1 MHDVKFFSLYT
12 QFMLIINTAQGNVIM
27 ANAPVPQNLAGEY
40 AAAIENRIRL
50 GNQLDALADQLSA
63 KGLSGSALFNHPD
76 YNALEEAIGEAES
89 YEADLYSTIIQ
100 YNNGPEI
107 ERQVSGQFGDAG
119 SNFQA
124 GAVPA
129 QVPLYAEPAA
139 SAATAKQ
146 NISNEDFWGPEFDI
160 DNVPA
165 PPNPYPITDEE
176 AIQQAY
182 LNDLQEIDPYEYQ
195 NRLDNYAAEQQRLID
210 ERLAAQDGTAM
221 YDVEYGPANDPNLWY
236 DDSLGEYV
244 PRDDRPEDWEAR
256 DQNAFVYNDDLGEW
270 VPREDMPDNWQYGA
284 DPQGGPEYDEYGCRV
299 GLEVYDDTDGVC
311 VPIGETSNY
320 LGNPLP
326 VDERDENGC
335 LIGSEY
341 YDDETM
347 ECVPI
352 GTTPNLYDP
361 ITVAAEQAYA
371 KQRSIKDAR
380 KTINRDDWR
389 FRVRLSPFADYLY
402 NSSSPGI
409 LAPLRDTDGVIFPY
423 MPQITVSSN
432 ARYQSYDLTHSN
444 YRGYFYSGS
453 HVENIVVNAEF
464 TAQDTAEANYLLATM
479 HFFKSATKMFY
490 GQDRERGTPP
500 PLLYMTGLGE
510 YQFNEHPC
518 ALTVFQYT
526 LPDNVDYIK
535 TSNSTTTGD
544 QYLGRNTSGG
554 YQGWSS
560 ALSRLI
566 TSGLDSIFGSPQVLG
581 PISSSISGLTK
592 VTGGDTYV
600 PTRINLSLTFLPINT
615 RNQISK
621 DFSLREFANGNL
633 IKKGIW

>member
-1 MHDVKFFSLYT
+1 
-12 QFMLIINTAQGNVIM
+12 M
-27 ANAPVPQNLAGEY
+27 ANAPVPQHLAGEY

-63 KGLSGSALFNHPD
+63 KGLSGSVLFNHPD

-89 YEADLYSTIIQ
+89 YEANLYSTIIQ

-107 ERQVSGQFGDAG
+107 ERQVSGQFGNAG

-129 QVPLYAEPAA
+129 QVPSYLDTAA
-139 SAATAKQ
+139 SATTAQQ
-146 NISNEDFWGPEFDI
+146 NLSTPPPDLPDSAFDVF
-160 DNVPA
+160 DVPGTYNYYTQ
-165 PPNPYPITDEE
+165 PDETDQY
-176 AIQQAY
+176 IQQRY
-182 LNDLQEIDPYEYQ
+182 EDDLAELTAD
-195 NRLDNYAAEQQRLID
+195 DYAANQQARID
-210 ERLAAQDGTAM
+210 ELLAQRQGTTL
-221 YDVEYGPANDPNLWY
+221 YDDEFSPANDPNLWY

-244 PRDDRPEDWEAR
+244 PRDDRPEDWQAR

-311 VPIGETSNY
+311 VPVGQQSNY

-361 ITVAAEQAYA
+361 VTVAAEQAYA
-371 KQRSIKDAR
+371 QQRSIKDAR
-380 KTINRDDWR
+380 KTINRGDWR

-409 LAPLRDTDGVIFPY
+409 LSPLRDTDGVIFPY
-423 MPQITVSSN
+423 MPSITVSSN
-432 ARYQSYDLTHSN
+432 ARYASYDLTHSN

-453 HVENIVVNAEF
+453 HVENIIVNAEF

-535 TSNSTTTGD
+535 TTNSTTTGD

-566 TSGLDSIFGSPQVLG
+566 TSGLDSIFGSPQVLS

-600 PTRINLSLTFLPINT
+600 PTRINFSLTFLPINT

-621 DFSLREFANGNL
+621 DFSLRDFANGSL